1 VGSPRKVA
9 ELPKYPWKPGEF
21 GHSPTNHQ
29 ESGHI
34 MMDLLKAD
42 IGGTTFICDKETQK
56 AWFRDASGKVRYQAI
71 KDGKCTKSVSGVQR
85 KTDSRRK
92 ADIQERITAIWAML
106 HEAGVKLHH
115 A

>member
-1 VGSPRKVA
+1 MDIQT
-9 ELPKYPWKPGEF
+9 ELV
-21 GHSPTNHQ
+21 
-29 ESGHI
+29 I
-34 MMDLLKAD
+34 RD
-42 IGGTTFICDKETQK
+42 IRGTTFICDKVTQK

-92 ADIQERITAIWAML
+92 ADIQERITAIWALL
-106 HEAGVKLHH
+106 HEPGVKLHN